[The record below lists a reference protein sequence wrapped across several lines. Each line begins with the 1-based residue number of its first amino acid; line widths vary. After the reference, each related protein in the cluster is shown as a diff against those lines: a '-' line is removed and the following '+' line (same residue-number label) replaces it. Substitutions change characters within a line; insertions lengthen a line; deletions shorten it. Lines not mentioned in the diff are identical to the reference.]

1 MDPLQRPM
9 SLGGAPDGVLARGH
23 GSTAVALFHGFTS
36 GPFSMAPWAKALA
49 QAGADVEVP
58 LLPGHGTRWQDL
70 ERVTAADWRA
80 TVRQTVDDLL
90 ATHERVFVAG
100 LSMGGALALDAA
112 AHRPVAGAVVVNPAL
127 RFASAA
133 APLAGLL
140 RLAVRTV
147 APIANDT
154 VRPDAD
160 ERAYP
165 RTPLAG
171 VRQIGAVQA
180 AARRAL
186 PDIDSPV
193 LAFRSTTDHV
203 VPPSSMTTLGRG
215 LEPGL
220 LTVRPLYN
228 SYHVAT
234 LDWDA
239 GLIHDE
245 SIAFMSA
252 TVDSRLREGLS

>member
-1 MDPLQRPM
+1 MDSLQRPM
-9 SLGGAPDGVLARGH
+9 TLSGAPDGVLARGP

-36 GPFSMAPWAKALA
+36 GPFSIAPWATALA
-49 QAGADVEVP
+49 QAGAAVEVP
-58 LLPGHGTRWQDL
+58 LLAGHGTRWEDL
-70 ERVTAADWRA
+70 EQFTAADWRSIA
-80 TVRQTVDDLL
+80 RQTVDDLL
-90 ATHERVFVAG
+90 ATHEHVFVAG

-112 AHRPVAGAVVVNPAL
+112 AHRPVAGTMVVNPAL

-140 RLAVRTV
+140 RHAVRTV

-154 VRPDAD
+154 MRPGVD
-160 ERAYP
+160 ERAYT

-171 VRQIGAVQA
+171 VRQVGAVQK
-180 AARRAL
+180 AARLAL

-193 LAFRSTTDHV
+193 LAFRSTADHV
-203 VPPSSMTTLGRG
+203 VPHSSMTVLGRR
-215 LEPGL
+215 LAPGL

-252 TVDSRLREGLS
+252 TVDSRRREGLS